1 MALRQSIGDG
11 DTSTLID
18 NTEKTYKILVWI
30 LWFMILVVG
39 NVVFMNF
46 IIAVVNEG
54 YAECAETKD
63 QCIQIAKLE
72 MI

>member
-18 NTEKTYKILVWI
+18 NTDKNYKILVWI

-54 YAECAETKD
+54 YAECVEKKE
-63 QCIQIAKLE
+63 Q
-72 MI
+72 